1 MSEIQV
7 IGNKFR
13 ADFGQYVFEL
23 NFESETELGF
33 RYLKGGENDDV
44 EKVSINKVEIRP
56 NVYMVSGQEKTGT
69 SVVHVEDFE
78 NEIVYSNITLPDNT
92 FINLKG
98 TLTKI

>member
-56 NVYMVSGQEKTGT
+56 NVYMVSWQE
-69 SVVHVEDFE
+69 
-78 NEIVYSNITLPDNT
+78 
-92 FINLKG
+92 
-98 TLTKI
+98 